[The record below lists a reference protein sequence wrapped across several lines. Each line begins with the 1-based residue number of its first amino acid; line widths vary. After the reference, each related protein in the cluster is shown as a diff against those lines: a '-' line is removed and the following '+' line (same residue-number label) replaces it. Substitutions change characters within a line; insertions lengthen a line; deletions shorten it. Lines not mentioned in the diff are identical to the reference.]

1 MDQAK
6 ILISVGTAALSLVFS
21 SQPHP
26 VPFWE
31 TNTVIAADDTS
42 PKGKV
47 HADEDSSS
55 VKSAK
60 MGKGQ
65 GTQTEP
71 AKQETVLA
79 CDK

>member
-26 VPFWE
+26 LPFWE
-31 TNTVIAADDTS
+31 TNIVIAADDTS
-42 PKGKV
+42 SKRNV
-47 HADEDSSS
+47 HTDEDSSS
-55 VKSAK
+55 K
-60 MGKGQ
+60 MDKGQ
-65 GTQTEP
+65 GTQTDA

-79 CDK
+79 RDK

>member
-6 ILISVGTAALSLVFS
+6 ILMSMGTAALSLVFS

-31 TNTVIAADDTS
+31 TNIVIAADDTS
-42 PKGKV
+42 V
-47 HADEDSSS
+47 HTDEDSSS

-65 GTQTEP
+65 GTQTDP
-71 AKQETVLA
+71 AKQATVLA
-79 CDK
+79 WDK